1 MVVKFHGV
9 NAHAAG
15 NPEDGINALDAVIQA
30 FNAIAAMRQQMK
42 QTWRVHGI
50 ILKGGTKPNI
60 IPDLTVTEWYAREHQ
75 RFLRPAQHGRLRR
88 LVISF
93 RSTFVL
99 CKFKA
104 ERCGGT
110 GAPTAEELEELKAKL
125 NGCFEGAALQTGCTA
140 DIEWNMRT
148 PCAFA
153 APRLP
158 FQLLTSCGVQRP
170 TPSST

>member
-1 MVVKFHGV
+1 MQRPWALVSSTKVQVSYHGV

-88 LVISF
+88 LVTAVTAGRI
-93 RSTFVL
+93 RSV
-99 CKFKA
+99 
-104 ERCGGT
+104 
-110 GAPTAEELEELKAKL
+110 LEEEVLPKPL
-125 NGCFEGAALQTGCTA
+125 LRESLLGRTG
-140 DIEWNMRT
+140 T
-148 PCAFA
+148 PC
-153 APRLP
+153 
-158 FQLLTSCGVQRP
+158 
-170 TPSST
+170 

>member
-93 RSTFVL
+93 RSTFTFV
-99 CKFKA
+99 CASSKPN
-104 ERCGGT
+104 
-110 GAPTAEELEELKAKL
+110 GAGAQVRRRLK
-125 NGCFEGAALQTGCTA
+125 NS
-140 DIEWNMRT
+140 R
-148 PCAFA
+148 
-153 APRLP
+153 
-158 FQLLTSCGVQRP
+158 S
-170 TPSST
+170 

>member
-1 MVVKFHGV
+1 MPADPSVLAIQEVVVKFHGV

-93 RSTFVL
+93 RSTFV
-99 CKFKA
+99 CASSKPN
-104 ERCGGT
+104 
-110 GAPTAEELEELKAKL
+110 GAGAQVRRRLK
-125 NGCFEGAALQTGCTA
+125 NS
-140 DIEWNMRT
+140 R
-148 PCAFA
+148 
-153 APRLP
+153 
-158 FQLLTSCGVQRP
+158 S
-170 TPSST
+170 